1 MKSSSI
7 TTLASLA
14 LVSSLSAQGIKT
26 TEQPYLLAR
35 SGADFSF
42 EPIVTVGDRLPITPG
57 TAPTGAT
64 DFAFCGIPD
73 AMGIYKD
80 RVTGQNILFVA
91 HEVPSNVNTRPF
103 PGLTRYKG
111 AWVSRFVMSNDG
123 GIVNGSVAHKEL
135 FLENTQ
141 AAGVLGTRPPL
152 EGDAAGFTRFCSGS
166 FAGPEH
172 GMDRPLFLTNEES
185 STGNYE
191 AQGSQTVV
199 IADGKMYTAPDL
211 GRVARETTMVQPR
224 RDALTVVVSTEDE
237 GAPSYVYMYVGTKQR
252 RSSSVLDKNGLTN
265 GKIYVLAGRDAHHNE
280 GTFTSGSLPT
290 KWVEIP
296 NAATLTSAALAAA
309 ADTAG
314 GFGFVRVEDSEFD
327 PTQPTRS
334 MFIATT
340 GSAGPNLL
348 GRLYEVTMNPTN
360 PIANGTINV
369 VFNASNI
376 VNPGGTYNGV
386 VGSLIDPDGA
396 GPMTAPGTLG
406 TYEGGGALGT
416 GTDYPVS
423 IDNIAVSKDFIV
435 CCEDRN
441 APADAVFGFYA
452 RNGGTWTLDRNN
464 NYAAK
469 LQCTFNYA
477 YTQGRD
483 SGVTP
488 TFTGNNTAGRWESSG
503 VIDSS
508 AIFGPGTFVINVQGH
523 LQSSPAWMRS
533 NCPDGLGGVLSKANA
548 AAAYAEDGQVLI
560 MRPIP

>member
-1 MKSSSI
+1 MKSTIS
-7 TTLASLA
+7 TTLAGLA
-14 LVSSLSAQGIKT
+14 LASSLQAQGIKT
-26 TEQPYLLAR
+26 TESPYLLATP
-35 SGADFSF
+35 SSDFVF
-42 EPIVTVGDRLPITPG
+42 EPIVSVGDRLPITPG
-57 TAPTGAT
+57 TAPVGAT

-80 RVTGQNILFVA
+80 RVSGQNILFVA
-91 HEVPSNVNTRPF
+91 HETNSGTNTRPF

-111 AWVSRFVMSNDG
+111 AFVSRFVMSDDG
-123 GIVNGSVAHKEL
+123 GIVSGTVAHKEL
-135 FLENTQ
+135 FLENTFQ
-141 AAGVLGTRPPL
+141 ANRPPQ
-152 EGDAAGFTRFCSGS
+152 EGDATAFTRFCSGS
-166 FAGPEH
+166 FAGPET
-172 GMDRPLFLTNEES
+172 GMDRPLFFTNEES
-185 STGNYE
+185 SSGNYD
-191 AQGSQTVV
+191 AAGSQTVL

-211 GRVARETTMVQPR
+211 GRVARETTMIQPR

-280 GTFTSGSLPT
+280 GTFTTGSLPT

-296 NAATLTSAALAAA
+296 NAASMDSATLATA
-309 ADTAG
+309 ADTFG

-340 GSAGPNLL
+340 GSGGPNLL

-360 PIANGTINV
+360 PIANGTLNV
-369 VFNASNI
+369 VYNASNI
-376 VNPGGTYNGV
+376 VNPGGSYNGV

-396 GPMTAPGTLG
+396 GPLTAPGTLG
-406 TYEGGGALGT
+406 TYTGGGVLGT

-441 APADAVFGFYA
+441 APADAVFAFYG
-452 RNGGTWTLDRNN
+452 RNGGAWTLDRNN

-469 LQCTFNYA
+469 LQSTFNYA

-483 SGVTP
+483 ASAT
-488 TFTGNNTAGRWESSG
+488 NTAGRWESSG

-523 LQSSPAWMRS
+523 LQSSNHMRS
-533 NCPDGLGGVLSKANA
+533 NCPDGLGGFLTKGQAVS
-548 AAAYAEDGQVLI
+548 AYAEDGQVLI
-560 MRPIP
+560 MRPAVN